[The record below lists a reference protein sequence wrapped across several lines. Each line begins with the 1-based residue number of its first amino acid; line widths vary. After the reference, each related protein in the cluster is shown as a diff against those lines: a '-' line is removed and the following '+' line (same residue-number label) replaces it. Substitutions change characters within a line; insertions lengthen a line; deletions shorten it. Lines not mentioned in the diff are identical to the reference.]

1 MAVEFEAKVININ
14 YYSNCPYKQI
24 VTSAVIELGRDVP
37 SRYDED
43 YQLRIGDHII
53 DSAKPIHYNGIPDNI
68 VLTLVYCQ
76 RKWETQPRTYIP
88 WSDYSASR
96 FRFFSKSPK
105 GIEKPPCPPSP
116 SASYQSLSSS
126 MINFIP
132 DLSVNGEFMDD
143 SIPVNQPMDDSIPV
157 NQPMDDSIPVNQP
170 MDDSIPVNQPM
181 DDLIP
186 VNQPMDNSIPVNQPA
201 PPLKESVGR
210 SRPTQAP
217 NATADQHISPTPSF
231 DDSRSYY
238 STLVGSVGFSPSNPY
253 LLDSVPEFSM
263 SLIRPESTD
272 PVVPVSSDSFH
283 RIPDFP
289 EGTVNL
295 HRGRVGP
302 DSHQG
307 PGSRRMEERQADRDS
322 RV

>member
-96 FRFFSKSPK
+96 FRLFSKSPK

-157 NQPMDDSIPVNQP
+157 NQPMD
-170 MDDSIPVNQPM
+170 
-181 DDLIP
+181 
-186 VNQPMDNSIPVNQPA
+186 NSIPVNQPA
-201 PPLKESVGR
+201 PPLRESVGR

-217 NATADQHISPTPSF
+217 DATADQHISPTPSF

-238 STLVGSVGFSPSNPY
+238 STLVGSVGFSPNNPY

-295 HRGRVGP
+295 HRGRVEQ

-307 PGSRRMEERQADRDS
+307 PGSRRMEERLADRDS

>member
-1 MAVEFEAKVININ
+1 
-14 YYSNCPYKQI
+14 
-24 VTSAVIELGRDVP
+24 
-37 SRYDED
+37 
-43 YQLRIGDHII
+43 
-53 DSAKPIHYNGIPDNI
+53 
-68 VLTLVYCQ
+68 
-76 RKWETQPRTYIP
+76 
-88 WSDYSASR
+88 
-96 FRFFSKSPK
+96 
-105 GIEKPPCPPSP
+105 
-116 SASYQSLSSS
+116 
-126 MINFIP
+126 
-132 DLSVNGEFMDD
+132 MDD

-157 NQPMDDSIPVNQP
+157 NQPMD
-170 MDDSIPVNQPM
+170 
-181 DDLIP
+181 
-186 VNQPMDNSIPVNQPA
+186 NSIPVNQPA
-201 PPLKESVGR
+201 PPLRESVGR

-217 NATADQHISPTPSF
+217 DATADQHISPTPSF

-238 STLVGSVGFSPSNPY
+238 STLVGSVGFSPNNPY

-295 HRGRVGP
+295 HRGRVEQ

-307 PGSRRMEERQADRDS
+307 PGSRRMEERLADRDS

>member
-1 MAVEFEAKVININ
+1 M
-14 YYSNCPYKQI
+14 
-24 VTSAVIELGRDVP
+24 
-37 SRYDED
+37 
-43 YQLRIGDHII
+43 
-53 DSAKPIHYNGIPDNI
+53 DN
-68 VLTLVYCQ
+68 
-76 RKWETQPRTYIP
+76 
-88 WSDYSASR
+88 
-96 FRFFSKSPK
+96 
-105 GIEKPPCPPSP
+105 
-116 SASYQSLSSS
+116 
-126 MINFIP
+126 
-132 DLSVNGEFMDD
+132 

-170 MDDSIPVNQPM
+170 MDDSIPVNQP
-181 DDLIP
+181 
-186 VNQPMDNSIPVNQPA
+186 A

-217 NATADQHISPTPSF
+217 DATADQHISPTPSF

>member
-96 FRFFSKSPK
+96 FRLFSKSPK

-157 NQPMDDSIPVNQP
+157 NQPMDY
-170 MDDSIPVNQPM
+170 
-181 DDLIP
+181 
-186 VNQPMDNSIPVNQPA
+186 SIPVNQPA

-217 NATADQHISPTPSF
+217 DATADQHISPTPSF

>member
-157 NQPMDDSIPVNQP
+157 NQPMD
-170 MDDSIPVNQPM
+170 
-181 DDLIP
+181 
-186 VNQPMDNSIPVNQPA
+186 NSIPVNQPA

>member
-1 MAVEFEAKVININ
+1 
-14 YYSNCPYKQI
+14 
-24 VTSAVIELGRDVP
+24 
-37 SRYDED
+37 
-43 YQLRIGDHII
+43 
-53 DSAKPIHYNGIPDNI
+53 
-68 VLTLVYCQ
+68 
-76 RKWETQPRTYIP
+76 
-88 WSDYSASR
+88 
-96 FRFFSKSPK
+96 
-105 GIEKPPCPPSP
+105 
-116 SASYQSLSSS
+116 
-126 MINFIP
+126 
-132 DLSVNGEFMDD
+132 MDD

-157 NQPMDDSIPVNQP
+157 NQPMD
-170 MDDSIPVNQPM
+170 
-181 DDLIP
+181 
-186 VNQPMDNSIPVNQPA
+186 NSIPVNQPA
-201 PPLKESVGR
+201 PPLRESVGR

-217 NATADQHISPTPSF
+217 DATADQHISPTPSF

-238 STLVGSVGFSPSNPY
+238 STLVGSVGFSPNNPY

>member
-43 YQLRIGDHII
+43 YQLSIGGHII

-96 FRFFSKSPK
+96 FRLFSKSPK

-143 SIPVNQPMDDSIPV
+143 SIPVNQLMDYSIPV
-157 NQPMDDSIPVNQP
+157 NQLMDYS
-170 MDDSIPVNQPM
+170 
-181 DDLIP
+181 IP
-186 VNQPMDNSIPVNQPA
+186 VNQPMDNSIPVNQPMDKSIPVNQPA
-201 PPLKESVGR
+201 PPLRESVGR

-217 NATADQHISPTPSF
+217 DATADQHISPTPSF

-238 STLVGSVGFSPSNPY
+238 STLVGSVGFSPNNPY

-295 HRGRVGP
+295 HRGRVEQ

-307 PGSRRMEERQADRDS
+307 PGSRRMEERLADRDS

>member
-96 FRFFSKSPK
+96 FRLFSKSPK

-157 NQPMDDSIPVNQP
+157 NQP
-170 MDDSIPVNQPM
+170 
-181 DDLIP
+181 
-186 VNQPMDNSIPVNQPA
+186 A

-217 NATADQHISPTPSF
+217 DATADQHISPTPSF

>member
-96 FRFFSKSPK
+96 FRLFSKSPK

-157 NQPMDDSIPVNQP
+157 NQP
-170 MDDSIPVNQPM
+170 
-181 DDLIP
+181 
-186 VNQPMDNSIPVNQPA
+186 A

-217 NATADQHISPTPSF
+217 DATADQHISPTPSF

-238 STLVGSVGFSPSNPY
+238 STLVGSVGFSPGNPY

>member
-1 MAVEFEAKVININ
+1 VAVEFEAKVININ

-43 YQLRIGDHII
+43 YQLRTGDHII

-143 SIPVNQPMDDSIPV
+143 SIPVNQPMDDS
-157 NQPMDDSIPVNQP
+157 
-170 MDDSIPVNQPM
+170 
-181 DDLIP
+181 IP

>member
-96 FRFFSKSPK
+96 FRLFSKSPK

-143 SIPVNQPMDDSIPV
+143 SIPVNQPMDNSIPV
-157 NQPMDDSIPVNQP
+157 NQPMDD
-170 MDDSIPVNQPM
+170 
-181 DDLIP
+181 
-186 VNQPMDNSIPVNQPA
+186 SIPVNQPA

-217 NATADQHISPTPSF
+217 DATADQHISPTPSF

>member
-43 YQLRIGDHII
+43 YQLRIGGHII

-96 FRFFSKSPK
+96 FRLFSKSPK

-143 SIPVNQPMDDSIPV
+143 SISVNQPMDDS
-157 NQPMDDSIPVNQP
+157 
-170 MDDSIPVNQPM
+170 
-181 DDLIP
+181 IP

-217 NATADQHISPTPSF
+217 DATADQHISPTPSF

-238 STLVGSVGFSPSNPY
+238 STLVGSVGFSPNNPY

>member
-14 YYSNCPYKQI
+14 YYSNSPYKQI

-143 SIPVNQPMDDSIPV
+143 S
-157 NQPMDDSIPVNQP
+157 
-170 MDDSIPVNQPM
+170 
-181 DDLIP
+181 IP

>member
-157 NQPMDDSIPVNQP
+157 NQP
-170 MDDSIPVNQPM
+170 
-181 DDLIP
+181 
-186 VNQPMDNSIPVNQPA
+186 A

>member
-143 SIPVNQPMDDSIPV
+143 SIPVNQPMD
-157 NQPMDDSIPVNQP
+157 
-170 MDDSIPVNQPM
+170 
-181 DDLIP
+181 
-186 VNQPMDNSIPVNQPA
+186 NSIPVNQPA

-217 NATADQHISPTPSF
+217 DATADQHISPTPSF